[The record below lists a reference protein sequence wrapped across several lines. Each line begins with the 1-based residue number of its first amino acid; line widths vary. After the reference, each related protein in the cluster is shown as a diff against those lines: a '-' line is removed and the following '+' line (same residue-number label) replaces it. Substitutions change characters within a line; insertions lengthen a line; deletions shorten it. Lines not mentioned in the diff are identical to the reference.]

1 MGALIMFTLVIVI
14 ANVGGF
20 YFYFH
25 DKKYVLFAHYKTVA
39 CPNRLCK
46 EFEQGL

>member
-20 YFYFH
+20 YFYFQ
-25 DKKYVLFAHYKTVA
+25 DKK
-39 CPNRLCK
+39 
-46 EFEQGL
+46 EQHKANNKV

>member
-20 YFYFH
+20 YFYFQ
-25 DKKYVLFAHYKTVA
+25 DKKEAHKTKMKKNNA
-39 CPNRLCK
+39 QLSQNLR
-46 EFEQGL
+46 

>member
-20 YFYFH
+20 YFYFQ
-25 DKKYVLFAHYKTVA
+25 DKKEK
-39 CPNRLCK
+39 
-46 EFEQGL
+46 

>member
-1 MGALIMFTLVIVI
+1 MFTLVIVI

-25 DKKYVLFAHYKTVA
+25 DKK
-39 CPNRLCK
+39 
-46 EFEQGL
+46 EQQRNEIKIMLGYRKIFDN

>member
-25 DKKYVLFAHYKTVA
+25 DKKERHKKV
-39 CPNRLCK
+39 R
-46 EFEQGL
+46 E